1 MMTDT
6 STLLALFK
14 DIDPAAEAVERLHAL
29 GLRDDQMD
37 IISGIPLLETALGRP
52 KKHTNVTRL
61 ALGGAG
67 AGFLLG
73 LFLAYVTPYLF
84 TVHVGG
90 QPVYPIP
97 PGIILVFEMSM
108 LGLMGMAFL
117 GVFLESHFPAYGHQK
132 YVPEVSNGK
141 IAILFECPAGEQDK
155 FVQIMQALGAES
167 VGPAEA
173 RQL

>member
-1 MMTDT
+1 MTDT

-14 DIDPAAEAVERLHAL
+14 DVDPASEAVERLRGL
-29 GLRDDQMD
+29 GVRDDQMEV
-37 IISGIPLLETALGRP
+37 ISGIPLLETALGRP
-52 KKHTNVTRL
+52 KQHTNVTRL

-73 LFLAYVTPYLF
+73 LFLAYGTPYLF

-117 GVFLESHFPAYGHQK
+117 GVFLESNFPAYHPMK
-132 YVPEVSNGK
+132 YIPEVSDGK
-141 IAILFECPAGEQDK
+141 IAVLFECPSGEQEK
-155 FVQIMQALGAES
+155 FIQAMQALGAES

>member
-6 STLLALFK
+6 NTLLALFK
-14 DIDPAAEAVERLHAL
+14 DVDPAAEAVERLRAL
-29 GLRDDQMD
+29 GVRDDQID
-37 IISGIPLLETALGRP
+37 IVSGIPLLETALGRP
-52 KKHTNVTRL
+52 KKHTSVARL

-73 LFLAYVTPYLF
+73 LFLAYGTPYLF

-90 QPVYPIP
+90 QPVFPIP

-108 LGLMGMAFL
+108 LGLMGTAFL
-117 GVFLESHFPAYGHQK
+117 GVFLESNFPDYHPLK
-132 YVPEVSNGK
+132 YLPEVSDGK
-141 IAILFECPAGEQDK
+141 IAVLFECPPDDQEK
-155 FVQIMQALGAES
+155 FIQAMKVLGAES
-167 VGPAEA
+167 VGPVEV

>member
-1 MMTDT
+1 MTET
-6 STLLALFK
+6 VTLLALFP
-14 DIDPAAEAVERLHAL
+14 DVDPAAEALERLHAL
-29 GLRDDQMD
+29 GIKEDQ
-37 IISGIPLLETALGRP
+37 IEVISGIPLLEKALGRP

-61 ALGGAG
+61 ALFGAG

-73 LFLAYVTPYLF
+73 LFLAYGTPYLF

-108 LGLMGMAFL
+108 LGLMGSAFL
-117 GVFLESHFPAYGHQK
+117 GVFFESHFPDYHPMK
-132 YVPEVSNGK
+132 YLPKVTDGK
-141 IAILFECPAGEQDK
+141 IAVLFDCPAEEQEK
-155 FVQIMQALGAES
+155 FVQAMQAKGAES
-167 VGPAEA
+167 VEPAEA

>member
-1 MMTDT
+1 MTDS

-14 DIDPAAEAVERLHAL
+14 DVDPAAQAVERLHAL
-29 GLRDDQMD
+29 GLRDDQVD

-52 KKHTNVTRL
+52 KKHTNVIRL
-61 ALGGAG
+61 ALMGAG

-73 LFLAYVTPYLF
+73 LFLAYGTPYLF

-90 QPVYPIP
+90 QPVFPVP
-97 PGIILVFEMSM
+97 PGIIIVFEMSM

-117 GVFLESHFPAYGHQK
+117 GVFLESNFPVYRPLK
-132 YVPEVSNGK
+132 YIPEVSNGK
-141 IAILFECPAGEQDK
+141 IAVLFECPAGDQDK
-155 FVQIMQALGAES
+155 FIQAMQALGAES

>member
-1 MMTDT
+1 MTET
-6 STLLALFK
+6 STLLALFT
-14 DIDPAAEAVERLHAL
+14 DVDPASEAVERLRAL
-29 GLRDDQMD
+29 GVPDEQMD
-37 IISGIPLLETALGRP
+37 IVSGIPLLDTALGRP

-73 LFLAYVTPYLF
+73 LFLAYGTPYLF

-108 LGLMGMAFL
+108 LGLMGFAFL
-117 GVFLESHFPAYGHQK
+117 GVFLESNFPAYHPLK

-141 IAILFECPAGEQDK
+141 IAVLFECPTEEQDK
-155 FVQIMQALGAES
+155 FVQAMQALGAES
-167 VGPAEA
+167 VGPVEA

>member
-1 MMTDT
+1 MTDT
-6 STLLALFK
+6 STLLALFP
-14 DIDPAAEAVERLHAL
+14 DIDPAAEAIGQLHAL
-29 GLRDDQMD
+29 GLHDDQVEV
-37 IISGIPLLETALGRP
+37 ISGIPLLGAALGRP
-52 KKHTNVTRL
+52 KKHTNVPLL

-73 LFLAYVTPYLF
+73 LFLAYGTPFLF

-90 QPVYPIP
+90 QPLYPVP

-117 GVFLESHFPAYGHQK
+117 GVFLESRYPAYRREK
-132 YVPEVSNGK
+132 YSIQVSDGK
-141 IAILFECPAGEQDK
+141 IAIIFECPSGEQDK
-155 FVQIMQALGAES
+155 FIQAMLAQGAET
-167 VGPAEA
+167 VEPAEA

>member
-1 MMTDT
+1 MTDT
-6 STLLALFK
+6 NTLLALFK
-14 DIDPAAEAVERLHAL
+14 DVDPAAEAVERLRSM
-29 GLRDDQMD
+29 GVRDNQVD

-52 KKHTNVTRL
+52 KKHTNVARL

-73 LFLAYVTPYLF
+73 LFLAYGTPYLF

-97 PGIILVFEMSM
+97 PGIILVFEMAM
-108 LGLMGMAFL
+108 LGLMGTAFL
-117 GVFLESHFPAYGHQK
+117 GVFLESNFPAYHPLK
-132 YVPEVSNGK
+132 YIPEVSDGK
-141 IAILFECPAGEQDK
+141 IAVLFECPALEQEK
-155 FVQIMQALGAES
+155 FVQAMQALGAES
-167 VGPAEA
+167 VGTVEA

>member
-1 MMTDT
+1 MMTET
-6 STLLALFK
+6 STLLALFT
-14 DIDPAAEAVERLHAL
+14 DVDPASEAVERLRAL
-29 GLRDDQMD
+29 GVPDEQMD
-37 IISGIPLLETALGRP
+37 IVSGIPLLDTALGRP

-73 LFLAYVTPYLF
+73 LFLAYGTPYLF

-108 LGLMGMAFL
+108 LGLMGFAFL
-117 GVFLESHFPAYGHQK
+117 GVFLESNFPAYHPLK

-141 IAILFECPAGEQDK
+141 IAVLFECPTEEQDK
-155 FVQIMQALGAES
+155 FVQAMQALGAES
-167 VGPAEA
+167 VGPVEA

>member
-1 MMTDT
+1 MTDT

-14 DIDPAAEAVERLHAL
+14 DVDPAADAIERLRAL
-29 GLRDDQMD
+29 GMRDDQMD
-37 IISGIPLLETALGRP
+37 VVSGIPLLETALGRP
-52 KKHTNVTRL
+52 KKHTNVIRL
-61 ALGGAG
+61 ALGGAA

-73 LFLAYVTPYLF
+73 LFFAYATPYLF

-117 GVFLESHFPAYGHQK
+117 GVFLESNFPVYRPLK
-132 YVPEVSNGK
+132 YLPEVSNGK
-141 IAILFECPAGEQDK
+141 IAVLFECPAGEQDK
-155 FVQIMQALGAES
+155 FIQIMQTLGAES
-167 VGPAEA
+167 VGPVEA

>member
-1 MMTDT
+1 MTDT
-6 STLLALFK
+6 STFLALFK
-14 DIDPAAEAVERLHAL
+14 DVDPASEAVERLRSL
-29 GLRDDQMD
+29 GVQDDQMD
-37 IISGIPLLETALGRP
+37 VISGIPLLETALGRP

-73 LFLAYVTPYLF
+73 LFLAYGTPYLF

-108 LGLMGMAFL
+108 LGLMGMAFI
-117 GVFLESHFPAYGHQK
+117 GVFLESNFPAYQPLK
-132 YVPEVSNGK
+132 YIPEVSDGK
-141 IAILFECPAGEQDK
+141 IAVLFECPSGEQDK
-155 FVQIMQALGAES
+155 FIQAMQALGAES
-167 VGPAEA
+167 VGPVEA

>member
-1 MMTDT
+1 MTDS

-14 DIDPAAEAVERLHAL
+14 DIDPAAQAVERLRGL
-29 GLRDDQMD
+29 GVRDDQMEV
-37 IISGIPLLETALGRP
+37 ISGIPLLETALGRP
-52 KKHTNVTRL
+52 KQHTNVTRL

-73 LFLAYVTPYLF
+73 LFLAYGTPYLF

-117 GVFLESHFPAYGHQK
+117 GVFLESNFPAYHPMK
-132 YVPEVSNGK
+132 YIPEVSDGK
-141 IAILFECPAGEQDK
+141 IAVLFECPSGEQEK
-155 FVQIMQALGAES
+155 FIQAMQALGAES

>member
-1 MMTDT
+1 MTDS

-14 DIDPAAEAVERLHAL
+14 DVDPAAQAVERLHAL
-29 GLRDDQMD
+29 GLRDDQVD

-52 KKHTNVTRL
+52 KKHTNVIRL
-61 ALGGAG
+61 ALAGAG

-73 LFLAYVTPYLF
+73 LFLAYGTPYLF

-90 QPVYPIP
+90 QPVFPVP
-97 PGIILVFEMSM
+97 PGIIIVFEMSM

-117 GVFLESHFPAYGHQK
+117 GVFLESNFPVYRPLK
-132 YVPEVSNGK
+132 YIPEVSNGK
-141 IAILFECPAGEQDK
+141 IAVLFECPAGDQDK
-155 FVQIMQALGAES
+155 FIQAMQALGAES